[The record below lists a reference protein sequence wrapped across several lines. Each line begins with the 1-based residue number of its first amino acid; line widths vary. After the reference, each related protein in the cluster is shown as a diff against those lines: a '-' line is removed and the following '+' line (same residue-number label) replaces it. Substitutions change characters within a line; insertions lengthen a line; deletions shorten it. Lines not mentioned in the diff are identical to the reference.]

1 LNIFEKIKLHLQSEN
16 NVNYNKFIKN
26 LVIDES
32 STPNSLHIIA
42 PNIFIANYVKR
53 KYIQKIQE
61 LYEKETGIK
70 PTISISTKK
79 IEKPTK
85 PQPVFTNTTTSIN
98 LIPEY
103 TFETFV
109 VGSSNQFAYI
119 AAKSVAENPG
129 NTYNPLFIYGGVGLG
144 KTHLLQ
150 AIGNYLKD
158 KLNVIY
164 TSSEQFL
171 NDFRKHLA
179 NGKMDEFREK
189 YRSCDVLLID
199 DVQFFAGK
207 QDTQEEF
214 FHTFNELYQQKKQI
228 CLSSDRPPKK
238 INNLVERLKSR
249 FGAGLIVDIQP
260 PELSTKIAIIKN
272 KCLLNG
278 FKIPDD
284 VIEYM
289 ATELDIN
296 LREIEGVITKINALA
311 KIVGIREITID
322 FAKQALK
329 DYMGDKKEEITLD
342 DIIKLIAK
350 EFNVKP
356 SEITSK
362 SRNRKIVLARRC
374 AIYLAREFT
383 QESTP
388 AIAKYFGLKDHSAVS
403 HAIKAFKK
411 KLEDKE
417 FRMQIEELKNK
428 IQLKSE

>member
-1 LNIFEKIKLHLQSEN
+1 MDIFEKLKIHLKDDP
-16 NVNYNKFIKN
+16 NYNKFIKN
-26 LVIDES
+26 LDADVSDIS
-32 STPNSLHIIA
+32 HITIIA
-42 PNIFIANYVKR
+42 PNIYIANYVKR
-53 KYIQKIQE
+53 KYLKKFQE
-61 LYEKETGIK
+61 LFQKEVGIT
-70 PTISISTKK
+70 PNIEVSTKK
-79 IEKPTK
+79 IEKKVIKIEPTIEE
-85 PQPVFTNTTTSIN
+85 NS
-98 LIPEY
+98 LLLPEY

-109 VGSSNQFAYI
+109 VGASNQFAYI
-119 AAKSVAENPG
+119 AAKNVAENPG
-129 NTYNPLFIYGGVGLG
+129 NAYNPLFIYGGVGLG

-150 AIGNYLKD
+150 AIGNYLKN
-158 KLNVIY
+158 KLKVVYI
-164 TSSEQFL
+164 TSEQFL
-171 NDFRKHLA
+171 NDFRKHLSI
-179 NGKMDEFREK
+179 GEMDKFREK
-189 YRSCDVLLID
+189 YRTCDVLLID

-207 QDTQEEF
+207 EDTQEEF

-278 FKIPDD
+278 FKLPNE

-296 LREIEGVITKINALA
+296 LREIEGVITKINAFA
-311 KIVGIREITID
+311 KIVGIKEITID

-329 DYMGDKKEEITLD
+329 DYIGDKKEEITLD

-388 AIAKYFGLKDHSAVS
+388 TIAKYFGLKDHSAVS
-403 HAIKAFKK
+403 HAIKAFNK

-417 FRMQIEELKNK
+417 FRMRIEELKSK